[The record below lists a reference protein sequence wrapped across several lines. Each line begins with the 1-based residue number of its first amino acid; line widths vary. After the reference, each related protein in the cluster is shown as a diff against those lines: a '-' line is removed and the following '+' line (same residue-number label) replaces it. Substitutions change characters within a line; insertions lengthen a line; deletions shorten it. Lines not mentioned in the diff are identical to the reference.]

1 MNYFPED
8 DSVYE
13 PAKNI
18 IKYKRK
24 KETRYAYYFTL
35 HFLGFFIF
43 ETNYPSLV

>member
-24 KETRYAYYFTL
+24 KRNALRILLYFA
-35 HFLGFFIF
+35 FFGLLYF
-43 ETNYPSLV
+43 RN